1 MEMVSL
7 IASQTL
13 SLELKFEVK
22 MHLSG
27 EELGQ
32 PLRVVLTVSDGAEIR
47 NYLFELVVRMKW

>member
-47 NYLFELVVRMKW
+47 NYLFELVVRMK